1 MTATPTTDLPTAPP
15 PARASARRSPGGLAL
30 TVVGVLAAVLVLLI
44 GVLQVVAWMFTKT
57 TSASATLAATDVVE
71 LVADGEVRVTVS
83 PVDDVRVERI
93 ARFAWGGPRYE
104 VTSDGNRT
112 VVRHECVDLTAMSC
126 SAELAVV
133 VPEGT
138 HVVVR
143 TSDGAVRVAGPAGDV
158 EVRAADGDVHV
169 AGAQGTLDVRGV
181 DGDVTVRG
189 VGGDVAV
196 ALADGDV
203 RVSDVGGDVVVRG
216 RDGATS
222 LAGVAGDV
230 ELRATDGRVEVRD
243 VGGAL
248 TARVRDGDV
257 LVAAVGGDVD
267 VQATDGDVT
276 VHGPGEP
283 VALSIISNGEQRV
296 DGPTDPDADV
306 RVHLRTVD
314 GHVTYLGPEA

>member
-1 MTATPTTDLPTAPP
+1 MTATPTTDLSTAPP
-15 PARASARRSPGGLAL
+15 PARSTARRSPGGRAL

-44 GVLQVVAWMFTKT
+44 GVLQVVALMFTKT

-71 LVADGEVRVTVS
+71 LVADGEVRVSVS
-83 PVDDVRVERI
+83 PDDDVRVERV

-112 VVRHECVDLTAMSC
+112 VVRHECVELRAMNC
-126 SAELAVV
+126 SAELVV
-133 VPEGT
+133 DVPEGT

-143 TSDGAVRVAGPAGDV
+143 TTDGAVRVDGPAGNV

-203 RVSDVGGDVVVRG
+203 RVTDVGGDVVVRG

-248 TARVRDGDV
+248 TASVTDGDV

-283 VALSIISNGEQRV
+283 VALSISSNGEQRV
-296 DGPTDPDADV
+296 EGPTDPDADV
-306 RVHLRTVD
+306 RVDLRTVD
-314 GHVTYLGPEA
+314 GDVAYLEPEA